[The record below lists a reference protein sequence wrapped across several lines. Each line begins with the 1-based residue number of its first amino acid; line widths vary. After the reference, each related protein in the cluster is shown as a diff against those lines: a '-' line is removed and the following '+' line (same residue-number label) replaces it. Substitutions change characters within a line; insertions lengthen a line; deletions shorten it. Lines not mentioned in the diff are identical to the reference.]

1 MHCLLYSKLN
11 DASIKQTTIALT
23 FSMSTNGIT
32 GYKFTLGIPFSGYIN
47 GFSVSWIGIVVQK
60 SIYNIYG
67 FYAQTIKGGGLCD
80 EGFTIINNMNAT
92 IFYLK

>member
-1 MHCLLYSKLN
+1 M
-11 DASIKQTTIALT
+11 DMIK
-23 FSMSTNGIT
+23 GIK
-32 GYKFTLGIPFSGYIN
+32 GYEFTLGIPFSGYVNAI
-47 GFSVSWIGIVVQK
+47 SASWIGIVMQK

-80 EGFTIINNMNAT
+80 EGFAIMNNMNAT